1 MKKEPR
7 GSAKRTNRL
16 ANNNNNQ
23 KKGASKQQHGQSSSK
38 KKEIERALVRD
49 HLQFHAWGSAAERTH
64 CRKWETVYIAYT
76 YYKSRT
82 RTIQVK
88 RYYTSPYRGA
98 QKRQTTTRIYITTFV
113 VGYRA
118 GSQPADVVVFLI
130 KNQLVETS
138 LFSLSLLV
146 LCVCR
151 KSPFYFLSSRRP
163 KSESYRR
170 HRVPPSAD
178 KNKKKK
184 KKWCLL

>member
-1 MKKEPR
+1 M
-7 GSAKRTNRL
+7 
-16 ANNNNNQ
+16 
-23 KKGASKQQHGQSSSK
+23 
-38 KKEIERALVRD
+38 RD

-88 RYYTSPYRGA
+88 RYYTSPYRAA

-151 KSPFYFLSSRRP
+151 KSRADDRNPSRTDVIVCPPPPTKIRRRRSGVYYKAQRRDYISRSS
-163 KSESYRR
+163 KEN
-170 HRVPPSAD
+170 HQII
-178 KNKKKK
+178 
-184 KKWCLL
+184 